1 MQITGSHSSTSTC
14 ESFIGGYAQALWEL
28 ISVDVTSDSSGT
40 ITYEGFQNV
49 FRENVGSDAIP
60 FDFDWYVNHQFA

>member
-1 MQITGSHSSTSTC
+1 M
-14 ESFIGGYAQALWEL
+14 WEL